1 MSKRKVWPI
10 FLFCHRRCTQ
20 YNPYIYTLTQWL
32 CLSDESTDALSWIL
46 MFASFLFFVR
56 VSSQAVEFLGT
67 VIFKNC
73 YYICSLPLSMLLTI
87 HPWILRDNELWFC
100 AFNSLSVS
108 LRLIATIATSNL
120 LTDSIL
126 WWLLILQSQ
135 IPFILDHILPS
146 LLFLLRKV
154 YSNHPPWI
162 IENILSF
169 QCHWFRNI

>member
-73 YYICSLPLSMLLTI
+73 YYICSLTLSMLLTI

-100 AFNSLSVS
+100 AFNSLSVTWCIIKAHS
-108 LRLIATIATSNL
+108 NDSYIQFTHRLFYGGFWFSN
-120 LTDSIL
+120 
-126 WWLLILQSQ
+126 
-135 IPFILDHILPS
+135 HKY
-146 LLFLLRKV
+146 LLF
-154 YSNHPPWI
+154 
-162 IENILSF
+162 
-169 QCHWFRNI
+169 